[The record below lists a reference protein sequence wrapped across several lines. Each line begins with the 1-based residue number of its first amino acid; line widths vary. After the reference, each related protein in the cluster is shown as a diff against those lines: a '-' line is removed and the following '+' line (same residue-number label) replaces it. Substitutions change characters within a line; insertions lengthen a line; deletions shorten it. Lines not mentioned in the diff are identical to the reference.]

1 MSERLI
7 LKLYKEWVKGKVYKD
22 VADNPRKYREFC
34 ALVSFTQEDGETKTY
49 LPYSR
54 SSDVS
59 FKVSDIKVGDILY
72 MGYVNGYKNRT
83 LSRTYCKVVE
93 NKLCNCRAEP
103 RLRPQEQGLH
113 KGRQGDH
120 NGTDRRR
127 ALPDKREVR
136 RH

>member
-1 MSERLI
+1 MNEEKTLE
-7 LKLYKEWVKGKVYKD
+7 LYKGWVKGKVYKD

-83 LSRTYCKVVE
+83 LLREYCKVIE
-93 NKLCNCRAEP
+93 K
-103 RLRPQEQGLH
+103 
-113 KGRQGDH
+113 
-120 NGTDRRR
+120 TDDAIILIDGYKSYLS
-127 ALPDKREVR
+127 ALEDNPNPTHLDSGE
-136 RH
+136 

>member
-1 MSERLI
+1 MNEEKTLE
-7 LKLYKEWVKGKVYKD
+7 LYKCWVKGKVYKD
-22 VADNPRKYREFC
+22 VADSPRKYREFC

-83 LSRTYCKVVE
+83 LLREYCKVIE
-93 NKLCNCRAEP
+93 KTDDAIILIDGYKSYLSALEDNPNPTHL
-103 RLRPQEQGLH
+103 
-113 KGRQGDH
+113 D
-120 NGTDRRR
+120 NG
-127 ALPDKREVR
+127 E
-136 RH
+136 